1 MLRLSRSLSRLE
13 TQDIMTQ
20 PLFNQKIDK
29 FIKSCPFLTKVPFLL
44 IRFSL
49 LGPHQ
54 KLDFM
59 NFTNFT
65 NFWNLRISGVPVFMH
80 RQFPIV
86 KINPG
91 EISGEL
97 WFCLNLSHQ
106 EFYPDTNRLS
116 PLLFFVT
123 FRILSTVSPSI
134 FINICIHIFMGAKAT
149 VIFEID
155 PGKIPIVPII
165 ISFHFIYLLLL
176 AVSQGL
182 IFI

>member
-1 MLRLSRSLSRLE
+1 MFRRNTEKKSINRYSWDSRTCYPRRTVIRNL
-13 TQDIMTQ
+13 MTQ

-86 KINPG
+86 KMNFI
-91 EISGEL
+91 
-97 WFCLNLSHQ
+97 Q
-106 EFYPDTNRLS
+106 YP
-116 PLLFFVT
+116 VK
-123 FRILSTVSPSI
+123 
-134 FINICIHIFMGAKAT
+134 FININMLEKISSRTKAT
-149 VIFEID
+149 VIFEIEIWAQMSIREY
-155 PGKIPIVPII
+155 PVNLPTSWSYILSIR
-165 ISFHFIYLLLL
+165 IYVSYGSLLPNGF
-176 AVSQGL
+176 S
-182 IFI
+182 